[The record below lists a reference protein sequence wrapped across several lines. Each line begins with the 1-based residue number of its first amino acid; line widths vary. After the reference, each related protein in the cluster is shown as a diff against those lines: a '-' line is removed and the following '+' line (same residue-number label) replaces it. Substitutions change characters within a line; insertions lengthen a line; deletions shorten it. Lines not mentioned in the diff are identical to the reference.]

1 MILDDCVDPI
11 SHLVDYRFVPVHSQ
25 MGVRPMVRVNRPL
38 QGQAPTTVT
47 VPRFTVRQPVQSVQS
62 HHQMQRYVQH
72 NTVMRQPQ
80 QVSIFFALIYFTI
93 RISGTLHVC
102 ACASEWSTEA
112 VYGTTDVHSSTGTV
126 YG

>member
-1 MILDDCVDPI
+1 MG
-11 SHLVDYRFVPVHSQ
+11 
-25 MGVRPMVRVNRPL
+25 GVRPMVRVNRPL

-80 QVSIFFALIYFTI
+80 QERYTYA
-93 RISGTLHVC
+93 HVPPNG
-102 ACASEWSTEA
+102 APKQYMVRQMYTPQQGQYMDDMYDEEEGDHME
-112 VYGTTDVHSSTGTV
+112 YEG
-126 YG
+126 